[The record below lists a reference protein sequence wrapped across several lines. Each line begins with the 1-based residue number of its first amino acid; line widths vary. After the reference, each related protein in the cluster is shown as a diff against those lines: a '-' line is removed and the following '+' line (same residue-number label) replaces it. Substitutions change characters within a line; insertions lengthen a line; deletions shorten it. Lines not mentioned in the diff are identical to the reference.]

1 MDELTPTEV
10 QPEIATSAAA
20 SAVEPEQTSAVEPA
34 EGASSAPEPVELE
47 YPEDEPAD
55 GGPEKAGEDKAVAEP
70 APAAED
76 AQPGSQRFGTSA
88 LTRLLRDNP
97 ELDQAAAANP
107 RIKAQLYQMARRSQ
121 ELAQYQE
128 LVPSLSRA
136 REAVEKA
143 QAIDGFD
150 QSFFGGQPEQFWRGL
165 YDAAAGSGAYERN
178 VQFLQQAFLDGV
190 AGRAVQA
197 GNPGL
202 KEAVKTIREA
212 LGWGANGRKSP
223 VSQAEDG
230 GSPHNMSEQDLS
242 PHIRQQLQ
250 ELEQLRRRRSEE
262 EKQAHE
268 KFWDETAQEAGREIR
283 GFVEGI
289 LAQAR
294 LSDYDKQN
302 IVRDFLEDVARLAD
316 EDKVHNAALD
326 DLFRQGG
333 ATPATRAQMIARV
346 KQWARQNGRDILEP
360 ILRKAGAG
368 LKQRQQQREAA
379 AAKARVEPQAGGTP
393 SPPLQAT
400 ARDLVHQAE
409 QKLGRR
415 LSDREILE
423 LG

>member
-1 MDELTPTEV
+1 
-10 QPEIATSAAA
+10 
-20 SAVEPEQTSAVEPA
+20 
-34 EGASSAPEPVELE
+34 
-47 YPEDEPAD
+47 
-55 GGPEKAGEDKAVAEP
+55 
-70 APAAED
+70 
-76 AQPGSQRFGTSA
+76 
-88 LTRLLRDNP
+88 
-97 ELDQAAAANP
+97 
-107 RIKAQLYQMARRSQ
+107 
-121 ELAQYQE
+121 
-128 LVPSLSRA
+128 
-136 REAVEKA
+136 
-143 QAIDGFD
+143 
-150 QSFFGGQPEQFWRGL
+150 
-165 YDAAAGSGAYERN
+165 
-178 VQFLQQAFLDGV
+178 
-190 AGRAVQA
+190 VQA

-393 SPPLQAT
+393 SAPLQAT